1 MLALFPRKSRVLARH
16 IYNRIIWD
24 TFPTCQHMLFLADTL
39 TAAQVKQLPIISPV
53 SDILSLKYAIVVSEV
68 NFYDIPV
75 QYPLEATTILLSS
88 LTGVERKSSIEQ
100 YIKDYQNAK
109 ESIHVAV
116 LQALAILWARKT
128 RNSFSSAY
136 DDTQASVNKSR
147 QCDKSNMRNN
157 LIFWGEYQREMDFLN
172 KWDERGW
179 GGSAGTRLSH

>member
-1 MLALFPRKSRVLARH
+1 
-16 IYNRIIWD
+16 
-24 TFPTCQHMLFLADTL
+24 MLFLADTL

-157 LIFWGEYQREMDFLN
+157 LIFWGEYQREMDFLTT
-172 KWDERGW
+172 WDERGW